1 MRIEESRGQ
10 GQSGQSAAT
19 AEQVLGEIRDYCRE
33 TRTAESTFGR
43 LAVNDGK
50 LVARLKDG
58 RQITMAKAEA
68 LKAWMRN
75 DRVQHSKEAA

>member
-1 MRIEESRGQ
+1 MLKELVAKIEAHLAWRASIGRPM
-10 GQSGQSAAT
+10 
-19 AEQVLGEIRDYCRE
+19 
-33 TRTAESTFGR
+33 AESTFGR

-50 LVARLKDG
+50 LVSRLRAG
-58 RQITMAKAEA
+58 RQITMAKADA